1 MSARVVQLCLA
12 ALLLGGT
19 AAVAAADAGRTPKP
33 AIVIE
38 KGDKCVAP
46 AEEMRREHMNM
57 LKHHRDRTVHQ
68 GIRTPQHSLKGCVEC
83 HASSKTG
90 AVVGGP
96 DHFCQGCHEYAAVT
110 LDCFECH
117 STKRQGGNSVA
128 SGNKP

>member
-1 MSARVVQLCLA
+1 MLA
-12 ALLLGGT
+12 LFGALLLTIGLAQG
-19 AAVAAADAGRTPKP
+19 ADGGRTPKP

-38 KGDKCVAP
+38 SGEKCVAP

-57 LKHHRDRTVHQ
+57 LKHHRDETVHQ
-68 GIRTPQHSLKGCVEC
+68 GIRTTQHSLKACIEC

-90 AVVGGP
+90 SVVGGP
-96 DHFCQGCHEYAAVT
+96 DHFCQGCHAYAAVT

-117 STKRQGGNSVA
+117 STKRQGKGSVA